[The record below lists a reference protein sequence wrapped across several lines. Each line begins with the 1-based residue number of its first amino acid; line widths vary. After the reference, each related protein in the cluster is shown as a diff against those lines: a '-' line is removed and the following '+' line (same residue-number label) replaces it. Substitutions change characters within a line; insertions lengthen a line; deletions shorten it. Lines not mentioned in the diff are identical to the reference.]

1 MLHHVALSGRV
12 RESILRNTPRNRLS
26 CERLVFLELVEE
38 DGACEVGEHL
48 PLGASVESEELKLV
62 T

>member
-1 MLHHVALSGRV
+1 MHHEALSGRV

-38 DGACEVGEHL
+38 DGACEVRVSRSVRR
-48 PLGASVESEELKLV
+48 PLKENDAKVP
-62 T
+62 